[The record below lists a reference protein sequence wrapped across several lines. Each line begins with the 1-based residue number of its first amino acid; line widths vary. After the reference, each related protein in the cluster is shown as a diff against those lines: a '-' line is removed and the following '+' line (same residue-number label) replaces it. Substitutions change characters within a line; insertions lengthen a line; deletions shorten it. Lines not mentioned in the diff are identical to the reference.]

1 VTEWLAIGV
10 GLAGGLSLSYLV
22 GNALLSPLVERA
34 RNPGLLIKLSFAGTV
49 IAAVPALLLSVA
61 VGAPLGA
68 TWGTVGLVVGVAL
81 VFGLVLLAGTFAGV
95 LLAKLLTRPG
105 A

>member
-10 GLAGGLSLSYLV
+10 GLAGGLLLSYLV
-22 GNALLSPLVERA
+22 GNALLPRLVERA
-34 RNPGLLIKLSFAGTV
+34 RNPGLMIKLSFGGTV
-49 IAAVPALLLSVA
+49 IAAVPALLLSVV

-68 TWGTVGLVVGVAL
+68 SWGALGLVAGVAL
-81 VFGLVLLAGTFAGV
+81 VFGSVLLAGTFGGV
-95 LLAKLLTRPG
+95 LLAKLVTRPG